1 MSGVPPN
8 ITAADRLGMT
18 LFVALV
24 AHAVVILGVVFKPS
38 EKIQVQTST
47 LDVVLVQQKSDA
59 TPQEYEFLAQASQ
72 DGGGESE
79 ARERPASPLPSP
91 LTASKA
97 NVVSATPPPQSLVA
111 PAPTSNEASSTP
123 QQGGSKPLLAHTK
136 TEATTKTTEEKKP
149 DPQKLH
155 SSEREQAPDDTR
167 RPPTPTPT
175 KQTPEPPRLATP
187 TQTLTASSLV
197 TNSLAMASL
206 SAELDQ
212 RLNAYAKRPKR
223 KWISVRT
230 REYKYASYMEAWRAK
245 VERVGNL
252 NYPDE
257 ARRKR
262 LSGSLLLEVAL
273 NPDGSI
279 NAIELRR
286 SSGHRVLDE
295 AAVRIVKLAAPFAPF
310 PKNILQETDIL
321 HIERTWRF
329 LSSNQFASR

>member
-1 MSGVPPN
+1 
-8 ITAADRLGMT
+8 
-18 LFVALV
+18 
-24 AHAVVILGVVFKPS
+24 
-38 EKIQVQTST
+38 
-47 LDVVLVQQKSDA
+47 
-59 TPQEYEFLAQASQ
+59 
-72 DGGGESE
+72 
-79 ARERPASPLPSP
+79 
-91 LTASKA
+91 
-97 NVVSATPPPQSLVA
+97 
-111 PAPTSNEASSTP
+111 
-123 QQGGSKPLLAHTK
+123 
-136 TEATTKTTEEKKP
+136 
-149 DPQKLH
+149 
-155 SSEREQAPDDTR
+155 
-167 RPPTPTPT
+167 
-175 KQTPEPPRLATP
+175 
-187 TQTLTASSLV
+187 
-197 TNSLAMASL
+197 MASL

-252 NYPDE
+252 NYPNE